1 MKLQKAKS
9 KLINRGM
16 IYLVTGPEEEWLS
29 DGFGL
34 WKCTEMGLTKANV
47 RAIMEI
53 ADKQINIDD
62 VLELDYSDNQMY
74 SGWDDAGSDIVLED
88 KGLVL
93 VDGVEY
99 RVLKTEVPDERAPHP
114 IYIREDYLDP
124 IRMPVGSPEYTLRL
138 SEPDIDGR
146 RVQLVAVLYN
156 LEVSALIV
164 PAVRSRKP
172 DKEERKYGA
181 DRIEERIKELFALT
195 VMSSIPEGVI
205 E

>member
-1 MKLQKAKS
+1 MKLQKAKT
-9 KLINRGM
+9 KLINRGT
-16 IYLVTGPEEEWLS
+16 ICLITGPDEEWLS

-34 WKCTEMGLTKANV
+34 WKCTEMSLTKTNV

-53 ADKQINIDD
+53 TDKQVNSKGVI
-62 VLELDYSDNQMY
+62 ELDYSDRQMY
-74 SGWDDAGSDIVLED
+74 SGWHDAGSDIVLED

-93 VDGVEY
+93 VGGVEY

-124 IRMPVGSPEYTLRL
+124 IRMPVGAPEYRLRV
-138 SEPDIDGR
+138 SDPDIDGR
-146 RVQLVAVLYN
+146 RVQLVAVLYD

-164 PAVRSRKP
+164 PEGRSRKP
-172 DKEERKYGA
+172 DEEERRYGA

-195 VMSSIPEGVI
+195 VMSSVPEGVI
-205 E
+205 K

>member
-9 KLINRGM
+9 KLINRAA
-16 IYLVTGPEEEWLS
+16 IYLITGPDEEWLS
-29 DGFGL
+29 DGFAL
-34 WKCTEMGLTKANV
+34 WKCTEMSLTKTNV

-53 ADKQINIDD
+53 ADKHVIDD
-62 VLELDYSDNQMY
+62 VLELDYSDRQMY
-74 SGWDDAGSDIVLED
+74 SGWHDAGSDIVLED
-88 KGLVL
+88 RGTVL

-99 RVLKTEVPDERAPHP
+99 RVLKTPVPDERAP
-114 IYIREDYLDP
+114 
-124 IRMPVGSPEYTLRL
+124 EYRLRV

-164 PAVRSRKP
+164 PEGRSRKP
-172 DKEERKYGA
+172 DKEERRYGA

-195 VMSSIPEGVI
+195 VMSSIPEGVA

>member
-1 MKLQKAKS
+1 MKLQKAKT
-9 KLINRGM
+9 KLVNRAA
-16 IYLVTGPEEEWLS
+16 IYLVTGPDEEWLS

-34 WKCTEMGLTKANV
+34 WKCTEMSLTKTNV

-53 ADKQINIDD
+53 ADKQVNIDD
-62 VLELDYSDNQMY
+62 VIELDYSDMQMY
-74 SGWDDAGSDIVLED
+74 SGWHDAQNDIVLED
-88 KGLVL
+88 KGLLL
-93 VDGVEY
+93 VDGVVY
-99 RVLKTEVPDERAPHP
+99 RALKTEVPDERVPHP

-124 IRMPVGSPEYTLRL
+124 IRMPVGTPEYRLRVND
-138 SEPDIDGR
+138 PDIDGR

-164 PAVRSRKP
+164 PAGRSRKP